1 MKKWKMNRKKKLS
14 SQAVQILFN
23 HGIYQFGNSLSIIF
37 VNLYLWRLTNSLWIS
52 GMYNLIAIL
61 AQAVTTI
68 LIGKRS
74 KKIGRTLMYRYGILL
89 TALFYLFI
97 VVLQENIIQHF
108 YWFALIKGI
117 AQGMYWVAY
126 FTIVHEFSSD
136 QNRFRYLGWNQIVMG
151 GSNLLG
157 PAIAGFIISL
167 SNELSGY
174 MIVFSLAF
182 LMFVIATIGSFQ
194 IQKEKMPHKSYYM
207 KYLKLIIIREPNF
220 LKALIGWF
228 VLGFPQGILMYI
240 PPILIYSIF
249 NNESVVGYLNIVF
262 LSLSILSSYLI
273 SRLAEIEATRGYLL
287 LAALGFILAS
297 LFLIWDINM
306 ITVILFMSVHHLFK
320 PLQGNAYAAF
330 YFQWIDL
337 LPLKGAFRVESI
349 VLRET
354 FINLV
359 RAMGIITFMIFSAEI
374 DGSIVA
380 YVILAVMLMQLILP
394 FFAKNSP
401 HK

>member
-1 MKKWKMNRKKKLS
+1 MKKWEMNRKKKLS

-61 AQAVTTI
+61 AQAVTTF

-74 KKIGRTLMYRYGILL
+74 KKFGRTLMYRYGILL

-97 VVLQENIIQHF
+97 VVLQENIVQHF

-136 QNRFRYLGWNQIVMG
+136 QNRLRYLGWNQIVMG

-174 MIVFSLAF
+174 IIVFSLAF
-182 LMFVIATIGSFQ
+182 LMFVIATMGSFR
-194 IQKEKMPHKSYYM
+194 IQKEDMSHKSYYM
-207 KYLKLIIIREPNF
+207 KYLKLIISREPNF

-273 SRLAEIEATRGYLL
+273 SRFAEIEATRAYLL
-287 LAALGFILAS
+287 VAAFGFILAS
-297 LFLIWDINM
+297 LFLIREIN
-306 ITVILFMSVHHLFK
+306 IVTVILFMSVLHLFK

-337 LPLKGAFRVESI
+337 LPLKGAFRVESV

-354 FINLV
+354 IINLG
-359 RAMGIITFMIFSAEI
+359 RAMGIITFMAFSAEI

-380 YVILAVMLMQLILP
+380 YVILAVMLIQLVLP
-394 FFAKNSP
+394 FLAKDNAL
-401 HK
+401 K